1 MQAFRTFVG
10 GSDMLAYLA
19 MMAPRLVELQ
29 RVLNPTGSIY
39 LHCDRITSHY
49 LKMLMDAVFGP
60 EKFLNEVEWHRTN
73 AQSTRGRWPRIH
85 DALLHYHKDRGT
97 IFHPLAIRADP
108 TKLPHTLVTELDGK
122 KYQTNEL
129 LAAGIVLAGHS
140 SRPWRGFDPGEHGR
154 HWANA
159 EDEREA
165 WDAEW
170 LIHWP
175 PDNGW
180 PRRRAS
186 EPFNESLRTVIVGDI
201 WVDTD
206 RLNLTAQ
213 ARLGY
218 LTQKLVE
225 LLERII
231 CTSTNGGGTILDLFY
246 GYGTIIDSPQRQKR
260 KWISIDV
267 TYLGFALIN
276 SRLRGAYGNHIEETY
291 VIR

>member
-1 MQAFRTFVG
+1 
-10 GSDMLAYLA
+10 
-19 MMAPRLVELQ
+19 
-29 RVLNPTGSIY
+29 
-39 LHCDRITSHY
+39 
-49 LKMLMDAVFGP
+49 MLMDAVFGP

-186 EPFNESLRTVIVGDI
+186 EPFNESLRTMIVGDI

-206 RLNLTAQ
+206 RLNQTAQ